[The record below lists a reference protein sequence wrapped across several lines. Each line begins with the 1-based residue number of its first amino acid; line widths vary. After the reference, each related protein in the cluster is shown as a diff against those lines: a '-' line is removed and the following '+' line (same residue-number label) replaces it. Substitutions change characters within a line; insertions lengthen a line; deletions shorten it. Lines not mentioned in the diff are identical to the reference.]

1 MIKDFIEDGVRMD
14 FCAICVCFV
23 NDLSGDVS
31 EYYEWM
37 ILRKVCDIENGCRDG
52 EVVWVQ

>member
-1 MIKDFIEDGVRMD
+1 MGFKIREYISVVEDFIEDGVRMD

-31 EYYEWM
+31 E
-37 ILRKVCDIENGCRDG
+37 
-52 EVVWVQ
+52 